1 MWGVKILE
9 TVRSKSGTEG
19 KDKEIQ
25 KEFKGA
31 KMGTKID
38 NAFLTFASDLL
49 ADTKTGLTATQII
62 KYCNRYAID
71 FEVSIPITSSDFGAF
86 GSIVPNKRT
95 ALLKN
100 LLVFNAEQ
108 QFKIIKDLCELSFFE
123 NNKDVA
129 DLKTKLYKR
138 YGNLDTEKISDT
150 ELVQE
155 TKHWLASYPNTL
167 KQYENALAKYEG
179 GIFERNTLDDMRLS
193 FELLVKD
200 LLENNKSLENQ
211 LGNLGSYL
219 KKKGTSEELRNMLVK
234 IIEYYTRFQNNH
246 VKHNDAVN
254 DDEIEYVI
262 ELTSVVMKYLV
273 KVLGKGAH

>member
-1 MWGVKILE
+1 MRRCITSRVELKDGDWWVWGVKILE

-179 GIFERNTLDDMRLS
+179 GIFERNTLDDCRLN
-193 FELLVKD
+193 FL
-200 LLENNKSLENQ
+200 
-211 LGNLGSYL
+211 
-219 KKKGTSEELRNMLVK
+219 
-234 IIEYYTRFQNNH
+234 
-246 VKHNDAVN
+246 
-254 DDEIEYVI
+254 
-262 ELTSVVMKYLV
+262 
-273 KVLGKGAH
+273 